1 MGSVSEWFRS
11 WRLVSWR
18 SAIVAAVVLY
28 ALIGFLVVPW
38 IVKSLIEKK
47 SVELVKRQATVV
59 KVRCNPFALSL
70 TIEGFSIPDRP
81 GSVLLSWDRVYA
93 NAQISSLF
101 RWAAT
106 LKELTI
112 ENPYVAL
119 RRFEDGTVNVLE
131 VMEDLPEPEPK
142 PPEDEGGL
150 PRALL
155 QQIRV
160 VDARVDLE
168 DRYNRPETL
177 LWEIGPSQVELLDI
191 STIPNRE
198 GTNDVMVQLPGGG
211 TIAIA
216 GDVVVEPLGLNGT
229 FTLENNEL
237 ASMWRAVGHLFE
249 FELTSGVIDLELDY
263 QIGLEEDG
271 PHLVVDDTSVHITD
285 FGFKSDLHEDEL
297 LLVDDIRVAGAHL
310 EWPEQNV
317 AAESVL
323 IEGATA
329 FGWIEPDGTPN
340 WDVLIPEESQ
350 KEIVATYQTLE
361 ERIQASAELGR
372 FEIRDAG
379 VQFENRVESP
389 PMLFEITDAN
399 LVVTDIST
407 KEGSLWPFE
416 ASATLEGDALG
427 TAKGTFGAAPVAAE
441 VEVSLE
447 GLQLAKYQPF
457 IARIAPL
464 EVRAGVLHAGGT
476 ATASKPKGAEALE
489 ANFKGEFGVT
499 GLDLNETVT
508 GDKLLGWGDLS
519 VKGIDADLEPIGAMV
534 TEVDIYNAGL
544 QITVAEDGTIN
555 LLEFFGALTEGE
567 EEAGDGG
574 AAASGAE
581 GLPPLV
587 IARFRLHDCYGVYT
601 DKTPSSGPFQMAL
614 KPING
619 TISGIST
626 RSKAGAK
633 LDIEAG
639 IDVGGGV
646 RVGGE
651 LDPFD
656 YQRLTDLSI
665 DVRDLQLP
673 AVSPMSVKFIG
684 YPIDNGDVS
693 LDLDYDIVDR
703 YLTAYNLIEA
713 DDLELGDKVEGEGM
727 INLPFKL
734 GVSLLK
740 DKEGRIT
747 LEVPFEGSFDNPG
760 FGMLSAAGAAG
771 KEIFT
776 ELVKSPFKMLGKIG
790 GGGDQDL
797 EFVEFAGGSV
807 ELADGARRNLDTL
820 AGALA
825 ERPTLALTIN
835 GTYDPEVDRPGL
847 QLAALR
853 EELLAQGVTEEEF
866 DTIIPLDKLESL
878 YSSRHSAAEF
888 DALQA
893 QYTSAAEA
901 EGTEPVF
908 DEVAYRDGL
917 REALIA
923 SQPVD
928 PGMVAALAPARV
940 EAIRAYLVEQA
951 GLDPAR
957 VRVAPEPTVEEPE
970 EKETAATGSE
980 RWVRCKLE
988 LAAG

>member
-1 MGSVSEWFRS
+1 
-11 WRLVSWR
+11 
-18 SAIVAAVVLY
+18 
-28 ALIGFLVVPW
+28 VPW

-47 SVELVKRQATVV
+47 SVELVQRQATVE

-119 RRFEDGTVNVLE
+119 RRFEDGTVNVIE
-131 VMEDLPEPEPK
+131 VMNEVPESEPK
-142 PPEDEGGL
+142 PEEDKGL

-155 QQIRV
+155 QHAQV
-160 VDARVDLE
+160 TGGRVDVE
-168 DRYNRPETL
+168 DRYNRPEPL
-177 LWEIGPSQVELLDI
+177 LWELGPSEVELFDI
-191 STIPNRE
+191 STIPESE
-198 GTNDVMVQLPGGG
+198 GSNDVVLGLMGGG
-211 TIAIA
+211 ELRVN
-216 GDVVVEPLGLNGT
+216 GKVVVEPLGLDGR
-229 FTLENNEL
+229 FELESIQIANT
-237 ASMWRAVGHLFE
+237 WRAVAHLFE
-249 FELTSGVIDLELDY
+249 FDLTGGVLDLDVNY
-263 QIGLEEDG
+263 QIGLEDDG
-271 PHLVVDDTSVHITD
+271 IHLVASDADIQIAG
-285 FGFKSDLHEDEL
+285 FGFQAEEHDADLL
-297 LLVDDIRVAGAHL
+297 QVDNISISGGHL

-350 KEIVATYQTLE
+350 EQIVATYQTLE

-372 FEIRDAG
+372 FELRDAG
-379 VQFENRVESP
+379 AQFENQMESP
-389 PMLFEITDAN
+389 PMLFEVTDAN

-407 KEGSLWPFE
+407 KEGTLWPFE
-416 ASATLEGDALG
+416 ASAKLEGDALG
-427 TAKGTFGAAPVAAE
+427 TAKGTFGAAPLAAE
-441 VEVSLE
+441 VEVGLE
-447 GLQLAKYQPF
+447 GLELAKYQPF
-457 IARIAPL
+457 VAKIAPL

-519 VKGIDADLEPIGAMV
+519 VKGIDADLQPMGAMV

-567 EEAGDGG
+567 EEAGSGD
-574 AAASGAE
+574 AAPSGAE

-587 IARFRLHDCYGVYT
+587 IARFRLHECYGVYT
-601 DKTPSSGPFQMAL
+601 DKTPSSGPFQIAL

-665 DVRDLQLP
+665 DVRDMQLP

-684 YPIDNGDVS
+684 HPIDN
-693 LDLDYDIVDR
+693 VDR

-797 EFVEFAGGSV
+797 EFVEFAGGSSAL
-807 ELADGARRNLDTL
+807 EEGAKRNLDTL

-888 DALQA
+888 DALRA
-893 QYTSAAEA
+893 QHTSAGDA
-901 EGTEPVF
+901 EGAEPVL

-957 VRVAPEPTVEEPE
+957 VRVAPEPTLEEPE

-980 RWVRCKLE
+980 RWVRCQLE
-988 LAAG
+988 LAAD

>member
-1 MGSVSEWFRS
+1 MGSISDWFRS

-18 SAIVAAVVLY
+18 SAIVAAIVLY

-38 IVKSLIEKK
+38 IVKNLIEKK
-47 SVELVKRQATVV
+47 SVELVKRQATVE

-81 GSVLLSWDRVYA
+81 GSVLLSWDRLYA
-93 NAQISSLF
+93 NAQVSSLF

-119 RRFEDGTVNVLE
+119 RRFEDGSVNVLE

-155 QQIRV
+155 QHVQV
-160 VDARVDLE
+160 VDGRVDLE
-168 DRYNRPETL
+168 DRYNRPEAL
-177 LWEIGPSQVELLDI
+177 VWELGPSQVELLNI
-191 STIPNRE
+191 STIPEHE
-198 GTNDVMVQLPGGG
+198 GTNDLVLGLMGGG
-211 TIAIA
+211 ELRAN
-216 GDVVVEPLGLNGT
+216 GRVVVEPLGLDGT
-229 FTLENNEL
+229 FNLKSVQIANT
-237 ASMWRAVGHLFE
+237 WRAVGHLFE
-249 FELTSGVIDLELDY
+249 FDLTGGVLDLDVEY
-263 QIGLEEDG
+263 QISLEDDG
-271 PHLVVDDTSVHITD
+271 IHLVANDA
-285 FGFKSDLHEDEL
+285 
-297 LLVDDIRVAGAHL
+297 DIRIAGFNFQAQEHDADLLQVDNISISGGHL

-350 KEIVATYQTLE
+350 EQIVETYQTLE
-361 ERIQASAELGR
+361 ERIEASAELGR
-372 FEIRDAG
+372 FELRDAG
-379 VQFENRVESP
+379 AQFENRIESP

-407 KEGSLWPFE
+407 KEGSVWPFD
-416 ASATLEGDALG
+416 ASAKLEGEALG
-427 TAKGTFGAAPVAAE
+427 TAKGTFGAAPLAAE

-447 GLQLAKYQPF
+447 GLELAKYQPF
-457 IARIAPL
+457 VAKIAPL

-476 ATASKPKGAEALE
+476 ATASKPKGPEPLE
-489 ANFKGEFGVT
+489 ANFKGEFGVI

-508 GDKLLGWGDLS
+508 GDKLLGWGDLE
-519 VKGIDADLEPIGAMV
+519 VKGIDADLQPMGAMV
-534 TEVDIYNAGL
+534 TEVDIYSAGL
-544 QITVAEDGTIN
+544 QVTVAEDGSIN
-555 LLEFFGALTEGE
+555 LLEFLGAMTEGE
-567 EEAGDGG
+567 EGSADSG
-574 AAASGAE
+574 AAAATE

-601 DKTPSSGPFQMAL
+601 DKTPSSGSFQMAL

-619 TISGIST
+619 TITGIST
-626 RSKAGAK
+626 TSKAGAK
-633 LDIEAG
+633 LDIDAG

-646 RVGGE
+646 RVEGE
-651 LDPFD
+651 LDPLD

-665 DVRDLQLP
+665 DVRDMQLP

-684 YPIDNGDVS
+684 HPITDGDVS

-703 YLTAYNLIEA
+703 YLTAFNLIEA

-747 LEVPFEGSFDNPG
+747 LEVPFEGSFDDPG
-760 FGMLSAAGAAG
+760 FGMASAAGSAA

-790 GGGDQDL
+790 GGGGDQDL
-797 EFVEFAGGSV
+797 EFVEFAGGDTAL
-807 ELADGARRNLDTL
+807 EEGARRNLDTL
-820 AGALA
+820 ASALA
-825 ERPTLALTIN
+825 ERPSLALTIN

-847 QLAALR
+847 QAAALR

-866 DTIIPLDKLESL
+866 DTIIPLEKLESP
-878 YSSRHSAAEF
+878 YSSRHSAAEL
-888 DALQA
+888 DALRA
-893 QYTSAAEA
+893 QHTSAGTA
-901 EGTEPVF
+901 EGAEPVL
-908 DEVAYRDGL
+908 DEVAYRDAL
-917 REALIA
+917 RESLVA
-923 SQPVD
+923 SQPID
-928 PGMVAALAPARV
+928 DAALQALAPARA
-940 EAIRAYLVEQA
+940 EAIRAYLVDQGGFDA
-951 GLDPAR
+951 VR
-957 VRVAPEPTVEEPE
+957 VSVAPEAVMVEPDA
-970 EKETAATGSE
+970 KETAATESE
-980 RWVRCKLE
+980 NWVRCQLE
-988 LAAG
+988 LAAE

>member
-1 MGSVSEWFRS
+1 MGSVSDWFRS

-18 SAIVAAVVLY
+18 SAIVAAIVLY

-47 SVELVKRQATVV
+47 SVELVKRQATVE

-81 GSVLLSWDRVYA
+81 GSVLLSWDRLYG
-93 NAQISSLF
+93 NAQVSSLF

-119 RRFEDGTVNVLE
+119 RRFEDGAVNVLE
-131 VMEDLPEPEPK
+131 VMEDLPEPKPK

-155 QQIRV
+155 QHVQV
-160 VDARVDLE
+160 VDGRIEIDN
-168 DRYNRPETL
+168 RYGPAPQV
-177 LWEIGPSQVELLDI
+177 WEFGPSQVELNDI
-191 STIPNRE
+191 STIPERE
-198 GTNDVMVQLPGGG
+198 GSNDVVLGLMGGG
-211 TIAIA
+211 ELRAN
-216 GDVVVEPLGLNGT
+216 GKVVVEPLGLDGR
-229 FTLENNEL
+229 FELESVNL
-237 ASMWRAVGHLFE
+237 ANSWRAVAHLFK
-249 FELTSGVIDLELDY
+249 FDLTGGVLDLDVNY

-271 PHLVVDDTSVHITD
+271 IHLVANDAQVQITD
-285 FGFKSDLHEDEL
+285 FGFRAEEHDADLIQ
-297 LLVDDIRVAGAHL
+297 VDTISVSGGHL

-350 KEIVATYQTLE
+350 EQIVATYQTLE

-372 FEIRDAG
+372 FELRDAG
-379 VQFENRVESP
+379 AQFENRMESP
-389 PMLFEITDAN
+389 PMLFEVTDAN

-407 KEGSLWPFE
+407 KEGTVWPFD
-416 ASATLEGDALG
+416 ASAVLEGDALG
-427 TAKGTFGAAPVAAE
+427 TAKGTFGAAPVTAE

-447 GLQLAKYQPF
+447 GLELAKYQPF
-457 IARIAPL
+457 IAKIAPL

-476 ATASKPKGAEALE
+476 ATAAKPKGAEALE

-519 VKGIDADLEPIGAMV
+519 VKGIDAELEPMGAKV
-534 TEVDIYNAGL
+534 TEVDVYNAGL

-555 LLEFFGALTEGE
+555 LLEFFKALGEGE
-567 EEAGDGG
+567 EEAGSGG
-574 AAASGAE
+574 AAPSGAE
-581 GLPPLV
+581 GLPPLT
-587 IARFRLHDCYGVYT
+587 IARFRLHDCYGRYT
-601 DKTPSSGPFQMAL
+601 DKTTVGGPFSMAL
-614 KPING
+614 IPIDG
-619 TISGIST
+619 TSSGIST
-626 RSKAGAK
+626 RSKSGAK

-639 IDVGGGV
+639 IDVGGAV
-646 RVGGE
+646 RVEGE

-656 YQRLTDLSI
+656 YQRLTDLAI
-665 DVRDLQLP
+665 DVRDIPLP

-684 YPIDNGDVS
+684 HPMENGDVT

-703 YLTAYNLIEA
+703 YLKAYNHIVA
-713 DDLELGDKVEGEGM
+713 DDLELGDKVEGEGL

-740 DKEGRIT
+740 DKEGRID
-747 LEVPFEGSFDNPG
+747 LEIPFEGSFDNPG
-760 FGMLSAAGAAG
+760 FGMASAATAAVT
-771 KEIFT
+771 EIIT
-776 ELVKSPFKMLGKIG
+776 DIVSHPFSILGSIG
-790 GGGDQDL
+790 GKGDGKDL
-797 EFVEFAGGSV
+797 EFVEFAAGSSELDEAATGNLD
-807 ELADGARRNLDTL
+807 ELAS
-820 AGALA
+820 ALG

-835 GTYDPEVDRPGL
+835 GTFDTEVDSSG
-847 QLAALR
+847 LR
-853 EELLAQGVTEEEF
+853 EAAFTDELVAQGVTQEQL
-866 DTIIPLDKLESL
+866 DTVIPLATLEYL
-878 YSSRHSAAEF
+878 YSSRMSAAEL
-888 DALQA
+888 DALRA
-893 QYTSAAEA
+893 QHTTPGSA
-901 EGTEPVF
+901 EGAEPVL
-908 DEVAYRDGL
+908 DEMAYRDAL

-928 PGMVAALAPARV
+928 QGTVAALAPARA
-940 EAIRAYLVEQA
+940 EAIRAYLVDQG

-957 VRVAPEPTVEEPE
+957 VSVAPEPTVEEPE
-970 EKETAATGSE
+970 KKETAATGSE
-980 RWVRCKLE
+980 NWVRCKLE
-988 LAAG
+988 LAAE